1 MEQVVTSFIDRFGY
15 WGVALLIAI
24 ENIFPPI
31 PSEVILTFG
40 GFLTTYTAMTPAGVV
55 LFSTLGSIAGAIL
68 LYALGRMLPPQR
80 LRAILT
86 GPVGRILK
94 LEACDVEKAA
104 QRFARKGR
112 KSVFYCRCIPI
123 LRSLISIPAGMSGM
137 PFIPFLLLTA
147 AGSLIW
153 DILLV
158 GIGVIAGKNW
168 LLATGWITQAA
179 DWVKAV
185 LIALAASAVS
195 AHFYKK
201 RKRNMQQAKAEKTD
215 GTDAAH

>member
-1 MEQVVTSFIDRFGY
+1 MEQVVTTFIDRFGY

-40 GFLTTYTAMTPAGVV
+40 GFLTTYTSMTPTGVV
-55 LFSTLGSIAGAIL
+55 FFSTLGSIAGAVL
-68 LYALGRMLPPQR
+68 LYLLGRMLSPQR
-80 LRAILT
+80 LQAVFT
-86 GPVGRILK
+86 GKLGKILK
-94 LEACDVEKAA
+94 LEACDVNKASE
-104 QRFARKGR
+104 RFAKRGR

-147 AGSLIW
+147 AGSLLW

-158 GIGVIAGKNW
+158 GLGVIAGRNW
-168 LLATGWITQAA
+168 LLATQMLTQAA
-179 DWVKAV
+179 DWVKAL
-185 LIALAASAVS
+185 LIVLAAAGIS

-201 RKRNMQQAKAEKTD
+201 RKRTDKDKAQTN
-215 GTDAAH
+215 AAH